1 MKTVVSHSVE
11 ETEAFAA
18 DFVKSLK
25 APQVL
30 CLYGDLGAGK
40 TAFTRGLAQG
50 LHSPDRVA
58 SPTFTIMHEY
68 EGDVPIYHFD
78 LYRIGS
84 EEELFDIG
92 FEEFLTK
99 GIAVIEWPNG
109 YEDLLPENYISVTL
123 TYGGEEN
130 QRIIEVSP

>member
-1 MKTVVSHSVE
+1 MTAFVSHSVE

-18 DFVKSLK
+18 EFVQSLK
-25 APQVL
+25 TPAVL

-50 LHSPDRVA
+50 AHSSDRVA

-92 FEEFLTK
+92 FEEFLAK

-109 YEDLLPENYISVTL
+109 YEDLLPDGFISITL
-123 TYGGEEN
+123 TYGSEEN
-130 QRIIEVSP
+130 ERIIEVSP